1 MYEIKKVEQVTVEK
15 EVVIEATLE
24 QYVGY
29 QLLKARE
36 AKKWSHQETILQVKG
51 AISVTHLRNI
61 EKGLPTLRL
70 KDMELL
76 CSIYGLEVACLF
88 PPIITLP

>member
-15 EVVIEATLE
+15 EVVVEATLD

-29 QLLKARE
+29 QLMLGRE

-51 AISVTHLRNI
+51 AVSITHLRNI

-76 CSIYGLEVACLF
+76 CDIYDVEVSSLF
-88 PPIITLP
+88 PTEDNS